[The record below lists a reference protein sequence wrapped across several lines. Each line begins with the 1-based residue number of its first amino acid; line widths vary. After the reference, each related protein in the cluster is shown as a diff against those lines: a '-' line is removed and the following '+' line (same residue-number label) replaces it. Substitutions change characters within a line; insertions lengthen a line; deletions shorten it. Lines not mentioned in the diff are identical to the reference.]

1 MNTHQIIAIAQV
13 LASVILIALI
23 LLQERS
29 STGGLGIF
37 GGSDG
42 GFYQTRRGFEKAIF
56 GLTIVVAFAFAAL
69 ALLNLVL

>member
-1 MNTHQIIAIAQV
+1 MNLIALAQILVSIV
-13 LASVILIALI
+13 LIALI
-23 LLQERS
+23 LMQERS

-42 GFYQTRRGFEKAIF
+42 GFYQTRRGFEKMVF
-56 GLTIVVAFAFAAL
+56 GLTIIVAFVFAGL

>member
-1 MNTHQIIAIAQV
+1 MTLAQILV
-13 LASVILIALI
+13 SVILIILI

-56 GLTIVVAFAFAAL
+56 GLTIVVAFAFAGL

>member
-1 MNTHQIIAIAQV
+1 MDIISIAQ
-13 LASVILIALI
+13 ILVSIALI
-23 LLQERS
+23 VLILIQERS

-42 GFYQTRRGFEKAIF
+42 GFYQTRRGFEKMIF
-56 GLTIVVAFAFAAL
+56 GLTIVVAIAFGAL

>member
-1 MNTHQIIAIAQV
+1 MNIIAIAQI
-13 LASVILIALI
+13 LASILLIALI
-23 LLQERS
+23 LIQERS

-42 GFYQTRRGFEKAIF
+42 GFYQTRRGFEKMIF
-56 GLTIVVAFAFAAL
+56 GLTILTAFAFGAF